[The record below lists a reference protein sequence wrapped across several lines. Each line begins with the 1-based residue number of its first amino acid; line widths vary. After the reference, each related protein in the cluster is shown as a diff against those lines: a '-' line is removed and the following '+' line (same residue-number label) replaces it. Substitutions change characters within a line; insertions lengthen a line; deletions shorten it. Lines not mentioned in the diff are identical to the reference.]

1 VNIAVI
7 GYSGDVNKPP
17 VSEISE
23 LCTSIGEKL
32 ARLNHRI
39 FTGGRDGVM
48 ELVARG
54 ARSVNGDV
62 IGILPFEE
70 KGNEYN
76 TLNILTGMD
85 YLTRSLLIV
94 RSCDYVISIGG
105 EIGTLYEIVSAYAC
119 GKTVILMRGTG
130 GWTDRISSMLIEGK
144 YLDNRKIAPLK
155 QVNSFNQLEN
165 LLT

>member
-1 VNIAVI
+1 MNIAVI
-7 GYSGDVNKPP
+7 GYSGNINSLPI
-17 VSEISE
+17 SEIAA
-23 LCTSIGEKL
+23 LCISTGKKL
-32 ARLNHRI
+32 AQLNHRI

-54 ARSVNGDV
+54 ARSANGGV
-62 IGILPFEE
+62 VGILPFEE

-76 TLNILTGMD
+76 SLNILTGMD

-119 GKTVILMRGTG
+119 GKTVILIRGTG
-130 GWTDRISSMLIEGK
+130 GWTDRISSILIDGK
-144 YLDNRKIAPLK
+144 YLDNRKLAPLE
-155 QVNSFNQLEN
+155 QVNSLEELEN
-165 LLT
+165 FLT

>member
-1 VNIAVI
+1 MNIAVI
-7 GYSGDVNKPP
+7 GYSGNINTPP

-23 LCTSIGEKL
+23 LCISIGRKL
-32 ARLNHRI
+32 AQLNHRI

-48 ELVARG
+48 ELVAKG
-54 ARSVNGDV
+54 AHSVSGEV

-76 TLNILTGMD
+76 SLNVLTGMD

-119 GKTVILMRGTG
+119 GKPVILMRGTG
-130 GWTDRISSMLIEGK
+130 GWTDRITSILIDGK
-144 YLDNRKIAPLK
+144 FLDNRRIAPLEQASSLK
-155 QVNSFNQLEN
+155 QLKDF
-165 LLT
+165 LT

>member
-1 VNIAVI
+1 MNIAVI
-7 GYSGDVNKPP
+7 GYSGDVTTPP

-23 LCTSIGEKL
+23 LCISIGEKL

-76 TLNILTGMD
+76 SLNILTGMD

-94 RSCDYVISIGG
+94 RSCDYAISIGG

-119 GKTVILMRGTG
+119 RKTVILMRGTG

-155 QVNSFNQLEN
+155 QVNSFNELEN